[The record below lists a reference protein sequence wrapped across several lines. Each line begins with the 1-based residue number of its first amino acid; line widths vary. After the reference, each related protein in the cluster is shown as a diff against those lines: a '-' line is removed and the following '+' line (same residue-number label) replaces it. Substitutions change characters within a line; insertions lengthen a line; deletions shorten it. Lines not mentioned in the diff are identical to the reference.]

1 VREID
6 EELPENFAA
15 ENKKCGVRSTCR
27 ARRTQ
32 EEFMCTETAQTL
44 AIGLFVADVNRL
56 SAKYLNVF
64 LEERM
69 AARVAQFNIVRA
81 GGQIEMPQF
90 A

>member
-1 VREID
+1 
-6 EELPENFAA
+6 
-15 ENKKCGVRSTCR
+15 
-27 ARRTQ
+27 
-32 EEFMCTETAQTL
+32 MCTETAQTL